1 MGFYLRKSFRAG
13 PIRFNLSKSGV
24 GASFGVTGA
33 RLGVSSRGRAYVHGG
48 RGGLYYRKSLGTGGG
63 GRAGGGGADGGR
75 AGDEPTGGG
84 RAPAARLAAPGP
96 VELTEDTGVTYGAL
110 RRQEQAP
117 EAIAEPVRSAPPT
130 YGWLALGA
138 VAAGLLLPSPFP
150 AVVAALVFAGLVA
163 LGARRGKRRAA
174 GDAYGGLLDARV
186 AAADPITDDERSA
199 IDAARRDPA
208 LTPADARYFEER
220 AYLGLLEDAAAN
232 GASDPRALERLAEVD
247 GLVGLDPAFRRR
259 GRLDA
264 YSRAHVEAVSDHDLT
279 EAEERALDR
288 VRAAFELTDEEL
300 ADELSLLERLREL
313 RAIRDGDLPVVD
325 ATVKLSSREV
335 CHLESE
341 GRLLKRRLLRSFS
354 RDGQRYKVRGYVID
368 KEGTLVVTSR
378 RVALVHQGVTSF
390 PIGKIIDVE
399 VDHDRQLLILTR
411 DNVATPTCLTTP
423 DALRAGA
430 IVAAL
435 TEER

>member
-13 PIRFNLSKSGV
+13 PIRFNLLRSGF

-33 RLGVSSRGRAYVHGG
+33 RVGLSSRGRAYVHGG
-48 RGGLYYRKSLGTGGG
+48 RGGLYYRKSIGGRRAGRAGGERAEG
-63 GRAGGGGADGGR
+63 GRAGG
-75 AGDEPTGGG
+75 EPARGG
-84 RAPAARLAAPGP
+84 RAPAARPAAPGP
-96 VELTEDTGVTYGAL
+96 IELTEDTGVTYGAFPQ
-110 RRQEQAP
+110 QEQAP

-174 GDAYGGLLDARV
+174 GDRYGCLLDARV

-220 AYLGLLEDAAAN
+220 AYLGLVEDATAN
-232 GASDPRALERLAEVD
+232 GASDPRALERLDEVD

-259 GRLDA
+259 ARLDA

-279 EAEERALDR
+279 EAEEQALDR
-288 VRAAFELTDEEL
+288 VRAAFELTDDEL
-300 ADELSLLERLREL
+300 ADELSLLEHLREL

-423 DALRAGA
+423 DAFRAGA

-435 TEER
+435 TE

>member
-13 PIRFNLSKSGV
+13 PIRFNLSKSGI

-33 RLGVSSRGRAYVHGG
+33 RLGVSSGGRAYVHGG

-63 GRAGGGGADGGR
+63 GRAGGGRAGGGR
-75 AGDEPTGGG
+75 AGGG
-84 RAPAARLAAPGP
+84 RARPARPAAPGP
-96 VELTEDTGVTYGAL
+96 IELTEDTGVTYGAL
-110 RRQEQAP
+110 EEPEQAP
-117 EAIAEPVRSAPPT
+117 DAIAAPVRRSPPT
-130 YGWLALGA
+130 YGWPALGA

-150 AVVAALVFAGLVA
+150 AVVAAVVFAALVA

-174 GDAYGGLLDARV
+174 GDAYGRLLDARV
-186 AAADPITDDERSA
+186 AAADPMTDDERST
-199 IDAARRDPA
+199 IDAARRDPG

-220 AYLGLLEDAAAN
+220 AYLALLADAAAN
-232 GASDPRALERLAEVD
+232 GASDPQALERLAEVD
-247 GLVGLDPAFRRR
+247 GLVGLDPAFRHRA
-259 GRLDA
+259 RLDA
-264 YSRAHVEAVSDHDLT
+264 YTRAHVEAVSDHDLT
-279 EAEERALDR
+279 EAEEQALDR

-300 ADELSLLERLREL
+300 ADELSLLEHLREL

-325 ATVKLSSREV
+325 ATVRLSSREV

-354 RDGQRYKVRGYVID
+354 RDGQRYKVRGYVVD
-368 KEGTLVVTSR
+368 KEGALLVTSR
-378 RVALVHQGVTSF
+378 RVALIHHGVTSF
-390 PIGKIIDVE
+390 PTSKILDVE
-399 VDHDRQLLILTR
+399 VDHDRRLLVLTR
-411 DNVATPTCLTTP
+411 DGVATPTYLTTP

-435 TEER
+435 AEDR